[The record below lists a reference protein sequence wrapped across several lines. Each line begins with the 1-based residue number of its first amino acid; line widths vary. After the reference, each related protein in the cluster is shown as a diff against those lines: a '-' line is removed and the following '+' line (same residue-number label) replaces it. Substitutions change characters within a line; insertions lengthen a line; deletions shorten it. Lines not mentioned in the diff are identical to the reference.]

1 MMKAVEAEKAKL
13 RDQRKIILESRQK
26 FRLKKQH
33 LNELKK
39 TIEGSANNK
48 TFFQCLWQPSYLKQI
63 LWVTALSSLVEGNEG
78 LIGPSGKLLCLRQT
92 QCISLTNF
100 LLD

>member
-26 FRLKKQH
+26 FRLNKQH

-39 TIEGSANNK
+39 TIEGSANNN
-48 TFFQCLWQPSYLKQI
+48 TFFQCLWQP
-63 LWVTALSSLVEGNEG
+63 
-78 LIGPSGKLLCLRQT
+78 
-92 QCISLTNF
+92 
-100 LLD
+100 